1 MDSALLVAD
10 KGLLFFSGA
19 LKEMA
24 ASCIWK
30 NPNFHGIAH
39 SLSHS
44 LRKRATNGKLGRH
57 IFLRLEIMQK

>member
-19 LKEMA
+19 LKEMT
-24 ASCIWK
+24 ASCTWK
-30 NPNFHGIAH
+30 SPNNHGIAH

-44 LRKRATNGKLGRH
+44 LCKRAKNGKLGRH
-57 IFLRLEIMQK
+57 IRLKIMQK